1 MRLPQI
7 VVEGDYCFLEKPIL
21 SVDNDMFS
29 RELIM
34 TKEAFIECYRKWIL
48 EGQKDETDKSDK

>member
-21 SVDNDMFS
+21 SVDDMYS
-29 RELIM
+29 KELIM
-34 TKEAFIECYRKWIL
+34 TKEAFIECFKKWIL
-48 EGQKDETDKSDK
+48 EEQKDETDKSDK